1 MDAPSESEL
10 SGEPELPPEIPPSAN
25 VPPPTKAVLLVNTK
39 SRRGQEW
46 FDLAQQ
52 ELKKHGIE
60 IEKATRFEKI
70 DDLMREGR
78 EAIER
83 GIPMIIAGG
92 GDGTFNA
99 LSDLFVGKETVCG
112 LLPLGTGNSL
122 ARDLGIQADVAQAC
136 EVIAKG
142 KVVSVD
148 LGYVNGTHF
157 VNVATIGLT
166 TRIAQNLTN
175 DLKKRLG
182 RFVYAV
188 AIWRAMRKSRPFRAV
203 LETENGTREF
213 DCLQF
218 VIGNG
223 RFHAGPFPIAPDAS
237 IISGALNI
245 YAVEGRSKWVL
256 LKYALSL
263 PGGHQV
269 ALAEVFSE
277 KCNGGKLSTTPRKQV
292 TVDGE
297 VCTQTPIEFRSVPKG
312 MRVVVP
318 ADWEG

>member
-1 MDAPSESEL
+1 MPIDAA
-10 SGEPELPPEIPPSAN
+10 PEAAYRPGDAAPRR
-25 VPPPTKAVLLVNTK
+25 AVLIVNTK

-46 FDLAQQ
+46 FDQAQK
-52 ELKKHGIE
+52 ELKDHGIE
-60 IEKATRFEKI
+60 IERAARFSKI
-70 DDLMREGR
+70 EDLLREAR

-83 GIPMIIAGG
+83 GVPLIVAGG

-99 LSDLFVGKETVCG
+99 LSDLFVGKDAVLG

-122 ARDLGIQADVAQAC
+122 ARDLGINADVTQAC

-142 KVVSVD
+142 KIQEID

-175 DLKKRLG
+175 DMKKRLG

-188 AIWRAMRKSRPFRAV
+188 AIWRAMRRSRSFRAT
-203 LETENGTREF
+203 LETEHGRREF

-237 IISGALNI
+237 ITSGKLNI
-245 YAVEGRSKWVL
+245 YAVEGRNKWALVR
-256 LKYALSL
+256 YALSL
-263 PGGHQV
+263 PGGHFT

-277 KCNGGKLSTTPRKQV
+277 KCDGGKLTTVPSKQA

-297 VCTQTPIEFRSVPKG
+297 VCARTPLEFRSVPKG
-312 MRVVVP
+312 MRVVVA

>member
-1 MDAPSESEL
+1 MPADVAPEASL
-10 SGEPELPPEIPPSAN
+10 QPGDPAP
-25 VPPPTKAVLLVNTK
+25 KRAVLIVNTK
-39 SRRGQEW
+39 SRRGKEW
-46 FDLAQQ
+46 FEIAQKAL
-52 ELKKHGIE
+52 EDHGIE
-60 IEKATRFEKI
+60 VERAYHFERFEE
-70 DDLMREGR
+70 LMK
-78 EAIER
+78 EARASIAK
-83 GIPMIIAGG
+83 GVPLIVAGG

-99 LSDLFVGKETVCG
+99 LSDLFVDSRSVLG

-122 ARDLGIQADVAQAC
+122 ARDLGIEADVEQAC
-136 EVIAKG
+136 EIIAKG
-142 KVVSVD
+142 KVQEID

-175 DLKKRLG
+175 DMKKRLG

-188 AIWRAMRKSRPFRAV
+188 AIYRAMRKSRPFRAI
-203 LETENGTREF
+203 LETEHGTREF

-237 IISGALNI
+237 IVSGSLNI
-245 YAVEGRSKWVL
+245 YAVKGRSKWAL
-256 LKYALSL
+256 LKYALNL
-263 PGGHQV
+263 PGGHFV
-269 ALAEVFSE
+269 ALDEVFSE
-277 KCNGGKLSTTPRKQV
+277 RCDAGKLTTSPPKQV

-297 VCTQTPIEFRSVPKG
+297 VCTRTPIEFRSVPKG
-312 MRVVVP
+312 MKVVVP

>member
-1 MDAPSESEL
+1 
-10 SGEPELPPEIPPSAN
+10 
-25 VPPPTKAVLLVNTK
+25 
-39 SRRGQEW
+39 
-46 FDLAQQ
+46 
-52 ELKKHGIE
+52 
-60 IEKATRFEKI
+60 
-70 DDLMREGR
+70 
-78 EAIER
+78 
-83 GIPMIIAGG
+83 
-92 GDGTFNA
+92 
-99 LSDLFVGKETVCG
+99 
-112 LLPLGTGNSL
+112 
-122 ARDLGIQADVAQAC
+122 
-136 EVIAKG
+136 
-142 KVVSVD
+142 
-148 LGYVNGTHF
+148 
-157 VNVATIGLT
+157 
-166 TRIAQNLTN
+166 
-175 DLKKRLG
+175 
-182 RFVYAV
+182 
-188 AIWRAMRKSRPFRAV
+188 MRKSRPFRAV

-223 RFHAGPFPIAPDAS
+223 RFHAGPFPVAPDAS